1 MVGDRMNYIFL
12 YSASLADLI
21 LLLLAQR
28 RSVVWLG
35 ITCDATCVQKTFNVS
50 VTPVLA
56 KIYNLP
62 PGKRS
67 CFGGH
72 LLLGKHVLKLQ
83 YEAKP

>member
-1 MVGDRMNYIFL
+1 MQNNIFFY
-12 YSASLADLI
+12 YSSLADSI
-21 LLLLAQR
+21 LFFLAQR
-28 RSVVWLG
+28 RAVAYLG

-56 KIYNLP
+56 KILNLP

-72 LLLGKHVLKLQ
+72 LLLGKHVPNLHFEVKQ
-83 YEAKP
+83 